1 MVVIHYAADAVRVE
15 SERTE
20 YDGGKR
26 TSVRTTQDA
35 AVDVTIEMPDGH
47 VNLDAY
53 AYSLVPDNVA
63 ERVQYDLT
71 GDEIE
76 VDTRSLD
83 CDISGTPDEW
93 VTAAGTWASERT
105 GTVAEA
111 LERFDGWAETGS
123 GPRRALERLSG
134 EVDA

>member
-26 TSVRTTQDA
+26 TRVRTTQDA
-35 AVDVTIEMPDGH
+35 TVDVTIEMPDGH

-76 VDTRSLD
+76 VDTRSID
-83 CDISGTPDEW
+83 CDINGTPDEW
-93 VTAAGTWASERT
+93 VTA
-105 GTVAEA
+105 
-111 LERFDGWAETGS
+111 
-123 GPRRALERLSG
+123 GPLYTSPSPR
-134 EVDA
+134 D